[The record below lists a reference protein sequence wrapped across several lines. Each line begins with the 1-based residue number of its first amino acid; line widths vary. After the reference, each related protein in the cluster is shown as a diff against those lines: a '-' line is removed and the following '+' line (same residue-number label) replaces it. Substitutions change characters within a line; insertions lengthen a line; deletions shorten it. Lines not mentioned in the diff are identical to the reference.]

1 MERGDSASAGAPATG
16 RLKRGAALFGAGFL
30 VIAAVLVVTLIEL
43 GVRGQNELA
52 IKASIGRVEGAI
64 LDARDRLGRQAA
76 DYGWWDEAI
85 ENLIDEFD
93 PEWAED
99 NVGRWVHETFGVS
112 ATLVFGPGNETR
124 YAVHDAE
131 PIDVAFEDLGP
142 LFADMAAQARSAGMA
157 DAVPVDG
164 LLRWRGAVYA
174 VGLTAMTRQEPSAE
188 ALQPHPR
195 PILAFLTRIDRPF
208 LGDLAQRMQISEFIV
223 KERIDPNCN
232 AWLPLVAANGE
243 TVGGIGWIAPQ
254 PGASLYEWVIVPVL
268 LAFAALGLLV
278 TLLIRRTLRIAAALE
293 STADGLRRAERDAR
307 AAESEARTAN
317 AAKSRFLA
325 SVSHELRSPLH
336 AIIGFASFLKDQ
348 KLGQLGDPR
357 YVDYARQ
364 IHEGGQS
371 LHQIVDDLIDYTR
384 LDSTCAE
391 AGGQADA
398 VPVDFAY
405 ILEVVARG
413 LTPRAEEKGVA
424 LDWSAPAAMAKL
436 RGDERGLRQLLRH
449 LIDNAIKFTPS
460 GGSVQAT
467 LEQVPR
473 PGAGTMVRLEVRDS
487 GLGMEPVMIDQM
499 LAPFTQA
506 DADIDRR
513 HGGLGIGLALV
524 RVLLRKHEA
533 TLEIDSAPMEGTR
546 FVVTFPPQ
554 RTVTD
559 EPRPIDGLGESA

>member
-1 MERGDSASAGAPATG
+1 
-16 RLKRGAALFGAGFL
+16 
-30 VIAAVLVVTLIEL
+30 
-43 GVRGQNELA
+43 
-52 IKASIGRVEGAI
+52 
-64 LDARDRLGRQAA
+64 
-76 DYGWWDEAI
+76 
-85 ENLIDEFD
+85 
-93 PEWAED
+93 
-99 NVGRWVHETFGVS
+99 
-112 ATLVFGPGNETR
+112 
-124 YAVHDAE
+124 VHDAE

-293 STADGLRRAERDAR
+293 S
-307 AAESEARTAN
+307 
-317 AAKSRFLA
+317 LA